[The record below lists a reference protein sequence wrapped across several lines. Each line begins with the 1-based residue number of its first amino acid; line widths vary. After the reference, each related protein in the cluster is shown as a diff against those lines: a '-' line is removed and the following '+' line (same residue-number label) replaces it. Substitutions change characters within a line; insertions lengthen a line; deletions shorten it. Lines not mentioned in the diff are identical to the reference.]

1 MNAIAATTTPK
12 RRRSRRIPE
21 ALIYEIVDGK
31 PVYYKGYKE
40 VINGKQQ
47 LESVMADSTL
57 QTWLKTNLGFL
68 LMQLL
73 KGKGYEIMSGELG
86 ILTTWGNRRGA
97 DVSIFREDSL
107 ILDEHY
113 SKTAPEI
120 IIEIDIQAE
129 LEDEDEMNY
138 IVGKINDYHR
148 FGVKRVIWIFTSSKK
163 ITVAEPGKKPWM
175 TYDWDEDIET
185 IEGATFNLES
195 MLGEKKSRKD

>member
-1 MNAIAATTTPK
+1 MNAIAATTAPK
-12 RRRSRRIPE
+12 RRRSRKVPE
-21 ALIYEIVDGK
+21 ALIYEIVDGR
-31 PVYYKGYKE
+31 PIYYKGYKD

-73 KGKGYEIMSGELG
+73 KSKGYEIMSGELG

-97 DVSIFREDSL
+97 DVSIFREDAL
-107 ILDEHY
+107 VLDAHY
-113 SKTAPEI
+113 SKTAPEV

-138 IVGKINDYHR
+138 IASKINDYHR
-148 FGVKRVIWIFTSSKK
+148 FGVKRVIWIFTSIKK
-163 ITVAEPGKKPWM
+163 ITVAESGKPWM
-175 TYDWDEDIET
+175 TYDWNENIET
-185 IEGATFNLES
+185 LEGATFNLEK
-195 MLGEKKSRKD
+195 MLAAKQSKKA